1 MNKNI
6 RIIAHVVECLE
17 GFKVETWV
25 VHLTGEMR
33 SNWIVGPDIRR
44 GKVAGAVCAA
54 LGADTSNVN
63 DFEMQHIMGDIFCA
77 VCTKKVQTP
86 EEEQEKQDKPG
97 KVNLCI
103 DSKEFAQ
110 VLAQKED
117 V

>member
-1 MNKNI
+1 MNDNI
-6 RIIAHVVECLE
+6 RIIAHVVEHLKD
-17 GFKVETWV
+17 FNVETWV

-54 LGADTSNVN
+54 LGADPSNVN

-77 VCTKKVQTP
+77 VCATKVQMP
-86 EEEQEKQDKPG
+86 EVEQEKPD

-103 DSKEFAQ
+103 DSKKFAQ
-110 VLAQKED
+110 VLAQKEETT
-117 V
+117 